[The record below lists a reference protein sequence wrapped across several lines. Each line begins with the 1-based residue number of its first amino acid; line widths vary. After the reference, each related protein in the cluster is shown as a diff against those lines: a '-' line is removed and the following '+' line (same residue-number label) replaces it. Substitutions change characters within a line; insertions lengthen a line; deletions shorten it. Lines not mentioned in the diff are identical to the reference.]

1 MGRTTQHNR
10 TQVTALALALAAL
23 SCGLGGCAARAM
35 PNDIKAEIAELRE
48 VERDL
53 REEIAALRSDLA
65 RLTAAFEAAAAADAL
80 PKPQPPT
87 EAPTRLP
94 VAVPAPSAAIAAVL
108 DDYRLALEREDL
120 QSLRQIYGGELPSDD
135 LDYLKLWFDRTDGLD
150 VSIETPDIDIQN
162 GNALAVVQQTMTY
175 TLAPTQQRRTV
186 SVTVRM
192 EFVRRNGEWQLT
204 SLDPRR

>member
-1 MGRTTQHNR
+1 MGRITQQSR

-23 SCGLGGCAARAM
+23 SCGLGGCAVRAT

-53 REEIAALRSDLA
+53 RDEIAALRSDLA

-80 PKPQPPT
+80 PRTQSQP
-87 EAPTRLP
+87 EAPTKLP

-120 QSLRQIYGGELPSDD
+120 QSLRRIYGGDLPADD
-135 LDYLKLWFDRTDGLD
+135 LHYLTLWFDRTDELD
-150 VSIETPDIDIQN
+150 VSMATPDIDVTN
-162 GNALAVVQQTMTY
+162 GTALAVVQQTMTY
-175 TLAPTQQRRTV
+175 TLSPTQQRRTV
-186 SVTVRM
+186 RLTVRM
-192 EFVRRNGEWQLT
+192 EFARRDGEWQLT
-204 SLDPRR
+204 NLDPRR

>member
-1 MGRTTQHNR
+1 
-10 TQVTALALALAAL
+10 
-23 SCGLGGCAARAM
+23 M

-80 PKPQPPT
+80 PQPQPPT
-87 EAPTRLP
+87 ESPTQLP

-108 DDYRLALEREDL
+108 DDYRLALEQEDL
-120 QSLRQIYGGELPSDD
+120 KSLRKIYGGEVPTDD
-135 LDYLKLWFDRTDGLD
+135 LEYLTLWFDRTDELD
-150 VSIETPDIDIQN
+150 VSIADPDIDFQN
-162 GNALAVVQQTMTY
+162 GNALAVVRQTMTY
-175 TLAPTQQRRTV
+175 VLAPTQQRRTM

-192 EFVRRNGEWQLT
+192 EFVRRNGEWRLT
-204 SLDPRR
+204 SMEPRH